1 MVMSLAGITGT
12 RPMSPDAI
20 KDVLPGALEA
30 RAELDEVGLVY
41 SREDEPGIQR
51 VVRRGKPVYL
61 DADGG
66 RIRDAE
72 ELARIKS
79 LAIPPA
85 WSSVWVCPDAR
96 GHIQATGRDAKGRK
110 QYRYHADF
118 RAHRENVK
126 FEHMLE
132 FVHALPAIRATV
144 DRHMAQSGIGREKV
158 LATVVRLLETT
169 LIRVGNEDYAR
180 QNGSFGLTTLRDRH
194 VKLDGRELRFQFT
207 GKSGKQWRLQVRDR
221 RVARVVRSCQELPG
235 QKLFQYRDDDGAVR
249 DVSSTDINAYLQE
262 ISGRH
267 VTAKDFRTW
276 AGTVLAAM
284 ALQEFE
290 AVDSQAK
297 AKKNIRAAIE
307 HVSSRL
313 GNTPAICR
321 KCYVHPEILTSYVSG
336 SLLMEVEAEVDAS
349 LREGLAALS
358 PEEAA
363 VLALLRSRLH
373 SETRAG

>member
-1 MVMSLAGITGT
+1 LAAITGT
-12 RPMSPDAI
+12 QNMPSEALKDIVPDA
-20 KDVLPGALEA
+20 LGEGSALA
-30 RAELDEVGLVY
+30 DVGLVY
-41 SREDEPGIQR
+41 SHEDQPGYRR
-51 VVRRGKPVYL
+51 VTRRGKPAYL
-61 DADGG
+61 DADGAK
-66 RIRDAE
+66 ITDAA
-72 ELARIKS
+72 ELSRIKS

-85 WSSVWVCPDAR
+85 YTDVWISPDPR

-110 QYRYHADF
+110 QYRYHPDF
-118 RAHRENVK
+118 RAHRETVK

-132 FVHALPAIRATV
+132 FVHALPDIRATV
-144 DRHMAQSGIGREKV
+144 DRHMAQSGLGREKV

-169 LIRVGNEDYAR
+169 LIRVGNEDYAK
-180 QNGSFGLTTLRDRH
+180 QNGSFGLTTLRDQH
-194 VKLDGRELRFQFT
+194 VKLEGQHLRFQFK
-207 GKSGKQWRLQVRDR
+207 GKSGKQWQLQIRDR

-235 QKLFQYRDDDGAVR
+235 QKLFQYVDHDGAPHEI
-249 DVSSTDINAYLQE
+249 SSTDINTYLRD
-262 ISGRH
+262 ITGRH

-307 HVSSRL
+307 RVSSKL

-321 KCYVHPEILTSYVSG
+321 KCYVHPEILNSYVSG
-336 SLLMEVEAEVDAS
+336 SLLMEVQAEVDAS
-349 LREGLAALS
+349 LRDGLPSLS

-363 VLALLRSRLH
+363 VLALLRTRLQAEKH
-373 SETRAG
+373 